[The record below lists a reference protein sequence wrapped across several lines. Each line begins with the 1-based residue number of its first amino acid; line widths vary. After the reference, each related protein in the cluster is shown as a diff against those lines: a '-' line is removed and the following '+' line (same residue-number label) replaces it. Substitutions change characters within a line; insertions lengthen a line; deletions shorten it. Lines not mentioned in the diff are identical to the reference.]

1 MGSFKVRLA
10 AYFALMALVPFA
22 AAFQGF
28 DSIAHR
34 SETRRVDAVL
44 QSALRSALVAYADEL
59 GRTQARAARF
69 AHKRELQRALAGR
82 DRAGLARLIAST
94 PNLRIEAPRGLAV
107 GPTRVVGATEAV
119 AVVTP
124 GRRLGSV
131 VAILPLDG
139 PLTRRLQRHA
149 GLEPAQRLVFVE
161 RGRVAAGKA
170 PRGAQLRAKPGHA
183 TTVSLAG
190 TRYRVLASDQLRE
203 PSSTALVLLAP
214 QRAIDRAASS
224 IEERLTLMMVIALI
238 LLVLIAYFEGRAIVR
253 TLGGFVGAA
262 NDIARGHLDRR
273 VKVRGRDE
281 FARLGLAFNDMADQ
295 LEARL
300 QELEE
305 EKRRLRD
312 VTMRFGE
319 ALAATHDVQGLLRVV
334 VETAMESTGAL
345 SGVLIDD
352 HGEIVRKGDAPAG
365 AQRLEFPLAAGG
377 ETFGTLVLAAE
388 SFSKEQTETASWLV
402 GHAVI
407 ALENARLHRTVQRQ
421 ALVDSLTG
429 LANRRL
435 CEAALEKEIARAE
448 RFEEPL
454 AVIVAD
460 LDDFKLVNDR
470 HGHATGDQVLRE
482 FANALKGTVREID
495 LAGRWG
501 GEEFVVALP
510 GTDLAGGALLGER
523 VRKAF
528 AKRVIVA
535 PNGARLTVTASIG
548 VAAFAGQGGVN
559 ELLAAADT
567 ALYRAKRAG
576 KDRVATAE
584 TSGETSVG
592 AASLGA

>member
-1 MGSFKVRLA
+1 MGSFKIKLA
-10 AYFALMALVPFA
+10 TYFTLITLIPFTT
-22 AAFQGF
+22 AFQGF

-69 AHKRELQRALAGR
+69 AHKRELQRALAAR

-94 PNLRIEAPRGLAV
+94 PNLRIEAPRGLTV

-352 HGEIVRKGDAPAG
+352 HGEIVRKGDAPAS

>member
-1 MGSFKVRLA
+1 M
-10 AYFALMALVPFA
+10 
-22 AAFQGF
+22 
-28 DSIAHR
+28 
-34 SETRRVDAVL
+34 
-44 QSALRSALVAYADEL
+44 
-59 GRTQARAARF
+59 
-69 AHKRELQRALAGR
+69 
-82 DRAGLARLIAST
+82 
-94 PNLRIEAPRGLAV
+94 
-107 GPTRVVGATEAV
+107 
-119 AVVTP
+119 
-124 GRRLGSV
+124 
-131 VAILPLDG
+131 
-139 PLTRRLQRHA
+139 
-149 GLEPAQRLVFVE
+149 
-161 RGRVAAGKA
+161 
-170 PRGAQLRAKPGHA
+170 
-183 TTVSLAG
+183 
-190 TRYRVLASDQLRE
+190 LASDQLRE

-352 HGEIVRKGDAPAG
+352 HGEIVRKGDAPAS

>member
-44 QSALRSALVAYADEL
+44 QSALRSALVAYGDEL
-59 GRTQARAARF
+59 GRTQARAERF
-69 AHKRELQRALAGR
+69 AHKRELQRALAAR

-94 PNLRIEAPRGLAV
+94 PNLRIEAPRGLTV

-352 HGEIVRKGDAPAG
+352 HGEIVRKGDAPAS